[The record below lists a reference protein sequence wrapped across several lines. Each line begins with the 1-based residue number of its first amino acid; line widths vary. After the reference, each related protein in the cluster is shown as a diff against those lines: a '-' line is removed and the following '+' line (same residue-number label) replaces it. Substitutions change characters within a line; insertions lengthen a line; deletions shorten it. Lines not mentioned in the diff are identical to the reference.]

1 MAQLAVRGLLRNMQR
16 KSFFCS
22 VSGFHSNF
30 NKGCSKSVTNG
41 PTLTLEET
49 VDFSIHG
56 PSLQGIQG
64 GHDQHLEISEPPVQT
79 NITSDA
85 EDTQV
90 ADTLNCHA
98 SVNLH
103 STMQSNVP
111 EPCDVKIDFA
121 EHFNMPGGGVKQ
133 YDKYIQEVHIAS
145 HPRDN

>member
-1 MAQLAVRGLLRNMQR
+1 MFQDFTVISTKDVLNLLQ
-16 KSFFCS
+16 
-22 VSGFHSNF
+22 
-30 NKGCSKSVTNG
+30 T
-41 PTLTLEET
+41 
-49 VDFSIHG
+49 DFSIHG
-56 PSLQGIQG
+56 PSIQGIQG

-79 NITSDA
+79 NISSDA

>member
-1 MAQLAVRGLLRNMQR
+1 MAQLAVRGLLRNLQT
-16 KSFFCS
+16 KSIFCS

-30 NKGCSKSVTNG
+30 NKGCSKSVANG
-41 PTLTLEET
+41 SLTLEET

-56 PSLQGIQG
+56 PSQQGIQG

-79 NITSDA
+79 NIASDA

-90 ADTLNCHA
+90 ADTMNCHG

-133 YDKYIQEVHIAS
+133 YDKYIQEVNIAS